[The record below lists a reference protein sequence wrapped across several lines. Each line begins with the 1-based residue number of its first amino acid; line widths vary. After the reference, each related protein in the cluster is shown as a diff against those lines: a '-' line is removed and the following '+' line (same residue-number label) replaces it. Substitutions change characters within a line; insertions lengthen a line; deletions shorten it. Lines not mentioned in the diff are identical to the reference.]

1 VLADL
6 PTAVLGAIVILAVVP
21 LLTLAPVRRF
31 WAVSRPQAM
40 VAAATFVIT
49 LVLAPRIDRAIL
61 VGVGLAVAVH
71 LWRELHVQ
79 VPSWIDG
86 QALHLRPRG
95 VLFFASAPPIEKTF
109 SDLLAAHPDA
119 ERLVLHCDGL
129 GRIDLT
135 GALALQAVLEEARL
149 AGVAVDLVDVP
160 PHARRVLSGV
170 LPGVL
175 PEVPADAGHRTGPSK
190 PGADDGG

>member
-40 VAAATFVIT
+40 VAATTFAVT

-79 VPSWIDG
+79 VPSWTDG
-86 QALHLRPRG
+86 RALHLRPRG

-135 GALALQAVLEEARL
+135 GALALQAVLEEAQL
-149 AGVAVDLVDVP
+149 AGVPVDLVDVP

-175 PEVPADAGHRTGPSK
+175 ADAAGHRTGPST
-190 PGADDGG
+190 PSAGDGG